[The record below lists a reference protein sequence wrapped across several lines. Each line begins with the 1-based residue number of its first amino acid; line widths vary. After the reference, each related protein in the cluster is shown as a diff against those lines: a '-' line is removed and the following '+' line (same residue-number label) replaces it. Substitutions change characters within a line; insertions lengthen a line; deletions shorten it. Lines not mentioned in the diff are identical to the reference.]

1 MNLFLILIMLT
12 KLATL
17 DLLKM
22 KLFLNKIYDVL
33 ILSMTSTTD
42 LYNGTQIVLQ
52 MWSSEQSLVILVYL

>member
-1 MNLFLILIMLT
+1 MLT

-22 KLFLNKIYDVL
+22 KLFLNKAYDVL

-52 MWSSEQSLVILVYL
+52 MWSSEQSLVILVYLWKKLS

>member
-1 MNLFLILIMLT
+1 MLT

-22 KLFLNKIYDVL
+22 KLFLNKVYDVL

-52 MWSSEQSLVILVYL
+52 MWSSEQSLVILVYLWKKLS